1 MGAACCKRP
10 VKGRLM
16 TAGLVVEADIRVRY
30 AETDALGVAYYANHF
45 VWFEVGRVS
54 FLREMGMDFAASE
67 REGISF
73 VVAEATCRYHAPA
86 HFDERLTVRTW
97 AEEMGQSSITFA
109 YEIVS
114 RDSGRIIA
122 TGKTVQV
129 FILMET
135 REPIAI
141 PAALRELFDRT
152 LYGRLDP
159 EAETG

>member
-1 MGAACCKRP
+1 
-10 VKGRLM
+10 M
-16 TAGLVVEADIRVRY
+16 TPGLVSEADIRVRY

-54 FLREMGMDFAASE
+54 YLRQLGMDFAASE

-86 HFDERLTVRTW
+86 HFDERLTIRTW
-97 AEEMGQSSITFA
+97 AEEMGQSSLTFA

-129 FILMET
+129 FISIKT
-135 REPIAI
+135 GEPIAI
-141 PAALRELFDRT
+141 PPAPRELFDRA
-152 LYGRLDP
+152 LFGQPGP
-159 EAETG
+159 EEQTS

>member
-1 MGAACCKRP
+1 MAR
-10 VKGRLM
+10 
-16 TAGLVVEADIRVRY
+16 GLVVEADIRVRY

-54 FLREMGMDFAASE
+54 FLRELGMDFAASE

-86 HFDERLTVRTW
+86 HFDERLTIRTW
-97 AEEMGQSSITFA
+97 VEELGRSSLTFA

-114 RDSGRIIA
+114 RDSECIVA
-122 TGKTVQV
+122 TGKTIQV

-135 REPIAI
+135 RRPIAI
-141 PAALRELFDRT
+141 PAAPRELFERA
-152 LYGRLDP
+152 LSGQPVP
-159 EAETG
+159 ETQTS